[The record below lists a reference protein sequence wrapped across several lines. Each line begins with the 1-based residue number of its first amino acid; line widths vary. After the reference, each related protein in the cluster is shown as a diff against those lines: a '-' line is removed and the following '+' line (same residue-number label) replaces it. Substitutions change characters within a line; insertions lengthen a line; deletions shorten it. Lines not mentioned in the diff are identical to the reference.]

1 MMESPGYSSVDE
13 NTSDANEAAERQQE
27 NHCLNCGSILTDMY
41 CAHCGQ
47 KNIARR
53 QTLSE
58 LCYNFISS
66 FSGYESKFLITCRR
80 LLFKPGFLP
89 MEYNA
94 GRRERY
100 FHPVRMYA
108 FISVIYF
115 FLFTTL
121 PSADKSG
128 SVLTITQDGKNVVSG
143 DSLGLEEAFGSRAH
157 YDSVQSAL
165 PEADR
170 DGWLSRKFQYKIFDL
185 KDRAS
190 GDPSEFAM
198 QVGKDFISHVSIIF
212 FLLLPVFAAI
222 LWLLNRKKDIYYSE
236 NLVFSICYYNFFF
249 LVGSLVM
256 LLEAVPWLN
265 WIGVIL
271 QFAIFVYLIFAM
283 KRAYGDAWGTTIAK
297 FVSFNV
303 LFGICILV
311 GLLINLLI
319 TLMLI

>member
-1 MMESPGYSSVDE
+1 MMESSGYSSVGE
-13 NTSDANEAAERQQE
+13 NKLHAVEAVDTRQE
-27 NHCLNCGSILTDMY
+27 KHCLNCGSVLTDMF

-47 KNIARR
+47 KNMARR

-66 FSGYESKFLITCRR
+66 FSGYESKFLITCRH
-80 LLFKPGFLP
+80 LLLKPGFLP

-128 SVLTITQDGKNVVSG
+128 AVLTITQDGKNVVSG
-143 DSLGLEEAFGSRAH
+143 DSLYLEDAFGTRAR
-157 YDSVQSAL
+157 YDSLQATL
-165 PEADR
+165 PPADR

-185 KDRAS
+185 KDKAS
-190 GDPSEFAM
+190 GDPSEFAL
-198 QVGKDFISHVSIIF
+198 QVGRDFISHISVIF
-212 FLLLPVFAAI
+212 FLLLPVFAAV

-236 NLVFSICYYNFFF
+236 HLVFSICYYNFFF
-249 LVGSLVM
+249 LIGSIVM
-256 LLEAVPWLN
+256 LLEAVPWLR
-265 WIGVIL
+265 WIGIIL
-271 QFAIFVYLIFAM
+271 QFAILFYLILAM
-283 KRAYGDAWGTTIAK
+283 KRAYGDTWGTTIAK
-297 FVSFNV
+297 FVSFTV
-303 LFGICILV
+303 VFGICILA

>member
-1 MMESPGYSSVDE
+1 MMDSPGYSSVDDK
-13 NTSDANEAAERQQE
+13 TADASDAVQTQHE

-41 CAHCGQ
+41 CARCGQ

-58 LCYNFISS
+58 LSYNFISS
-66 FSGYESKFLITCRR
+66 FSGYESKFLITCRH
-80 LLFKPGFLP
+80 LLIKPGFLP

-94 GRRERY
+94 GKRERY

-143 DSLGLEEAFGSRAH
+143 DSLHLDDAFGSRGH
-157 YDSVQSAL
+157 YDSVQAAL
-165 PEADR
+165 PPADR

-190 GDPSEFAM
+190 GDPGGFAM
-198 QVGKDFISHVSIIF
+198 QVGKDFISHVSVIF
-212 FLLLPVFAAI
+212 FLLLPAFAAI
-222 LWLLNRKKDIYYSE
+222 LLLLNRKKDIYYSE
-236 NLVFSICYYNFFF
+236 HLVFSICYYNFFF
-249 LVGSLVM
+249 LIGSLIM
-256 LLEAVPWLN
+256 LLEIIPWLS
-265 WIGVIL
+265 WIGIVRPL
-271 QFAIFVYLIFAM
+271 AIFLYLLFAM
-283 KRAYGDAWGTTIAK
+283 KRAYCDSWGTTLAK
-297 FVSFNV
+297 FVSFTV
-303 LFGICILV
+303 LFGICILA
-311 GLLINLLI
+311 GLLTNLLI